1 MEDNGDSVFQAEL
14 LETQNLLK
22 INSEQENLVQ
32 KVYYQVQRLAAEY
45 VWIITTWNTFSNL
58 TCKPRHDSKFG
69 LPQIVVFGH
78 QK

>member
-1 MEDNGDSVFQAEL
+1 VFQAEL

-45 VWIITTWNTFSNL
+45 VWIITT
-58 TCKPRHDSKFG
+58 
-69 LPQIVVFGH
+69 
-78 QK
+78 